1 MNIVLL
7 EPEDVQ
13 ETLWVIH
20 QPRQYQHIIHWNLY
34 YYYSTI
40 NDTDKMN
47 QHAVQLK
54 KLQNNAPTE
63 LQEYISATLDKTIQL
78 PTTHRRYFYSKLPY
92 RPDYIGYWQL
102 EVPDFS

>member
-1 MNIVLL
+1 
-7 EPEDVQ
+7 
-13 ETLWVIH
+13 
-20 QPRQYQHIIHWNLY
+20 
-34 YYYSTI
+34 
-40 NDTDKMN
+40 MN